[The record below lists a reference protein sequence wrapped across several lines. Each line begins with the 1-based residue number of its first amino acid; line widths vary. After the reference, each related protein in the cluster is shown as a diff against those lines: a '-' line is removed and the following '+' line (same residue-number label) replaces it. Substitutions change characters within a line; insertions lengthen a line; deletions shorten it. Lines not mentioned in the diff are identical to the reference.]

1 MNKREPKMNK
11 LIKGGKVAVV
21 ISPGY
26 GAGWSTWNE
35 KCAEFLLFDA
45 DIAQAL
51 LDGNK
56 TQAMRAAKAAH
67 PDIYCGGVDT
77 LEVVWVAQGVK
88 FTINEYDGHESILT
102 FDDLEFTA

>member
-1 MNKREPKMNK
+1 MNK
-11 LIKGGKVAVV
+11 LIKDNRVAVV

-56 TQAMRAAKAAH
+56 TKAMRAAKAVH

-88 FTINEYDGHESILT
+88 FTVGEYDGHESILT
-102 FDDLEFTA
+102 VDDLEFTA

>member
-1 MNKREPKMNK
+1 MNK
-11 LIKGGKVAVV
+11 LIKDNRVAVV

-45 DIAQAL
+45 DIAQAV

-56 TQAMRAAKAAH
+56 TQAMRAAKAVH

-77 LEVVWVAQGVK
+77 LEVVWVAQGLN
-88 FTINEYDGHESILT
+88 FTVNEYDGHESILT